1 MDYVKHYSALIQ
13 RARTR
18 TLDATKEE
26 HHVIPRCLGGK
37 DCKKNLVALTPEEHY
52 TAHLLLV
59 RMFPKVPGLVLAAV
73 LMSRDNRT
81 GNRVNNKMYGWLRR
95 RAAEAASILSTGRQV
110 STETRAKLREAMKSS
125 ARFAEAVEAR
135 RGVERAE
142 AVKQKLSHSHKVSE
156 AAKVARAKVSEGRIG
171 TKHSEAT
178 KQQMSV
184 DRKGRKHTPEQRAKI
199 SAALKGRPKSA
210 EHVAKVAKALT
221 GKVGTRLG
229 ATLSE
234 ATKQKMSAAATGRKM
249 KPEDIVKMVNNKTPE
264 QRRAGALKAW
274 ETKRANSEARA

>member
-37 DCKKNLVALTPEEHY
+37 DCKKNLVDLTPEEHLV
-52 TAHLLLV
+52 AHLLLV

-73 LMSRDNRT
+73 MMSRDNRN
-81 GNRVNNKMYGWLRR
+81 GKRANNKLYGWLRK
-95 RAAEAASILSTGRQV
+95 RAVEAASIQRTGKTHSAETKAKISAVLKASPKMAAANAAKRGIPR
-110 STETRAKLREAMKSS
+110 TEAEKKKLSS
-125 ARFAEAVEAR
+125 AGKISETAKAAR
-135 RGVERAE
+135 LIVQA
-142 AVKQKLSHSHKVSE
+142 
-156 AAKVARAKVSEGRIG
+156 GRIG

-178 KQQMSV
+178 KQQMSAE
-184 DRKGRKHTPEQRAKI
+184 RKGRKHTPEQRAKI

-210 EHVAKVAKALT
+210 EHVAKVAAALT

-229 ATLSE
+229 AKLSE
-234 ATKQKMSAAATGRKM
+234 ETKQKMSIAATGRKM
-249 KPEDIVKMVNNKTPE
+249 KPEDIAKMVNNKTPE